1 MRSMKKFIVLM
12 AVALMA
18 TISNEVFAQT
28 ETVDSLTNPK
38 ALRDAER
45 ARQKAAQEIEE
56 SAAYAEAV
64 KALEEKQF
72 VLEADQ
78 VIFKRG
84 ETAYVNTNTNFVL
97 VNQNRG
103 TVQVAFNTHFAGPNG
118 IGGVTVDGT
127 VSGVKMK
134 TDKRGNVTYSFSI
147 MGTGISAQV
156 FMTLV
161 NGDNEATVSISPNF
175 NSQTLTLRGRIISL
189 EQSNIF
195 KGRSW

>member
-1 MRSMKKFIVLM
+1 MKKFIVLM

-175 NSQTLTLRGRIISL
+175 NSQTLTLRGKIISL

>member
-175 NSQTLTLRGRIISL
+175 NSQTLTLRGKIISL

>member
-1 MRSMKKFIVLM
+1 MGSMKKFIVLM

-175 NSQTLTLRGRIISL
+175 NSQTLTLRGKIISL

>member
-1 MRSMKKFIVLM
+1 MKKFIVLM

-18 TISNEVFAQT
+18 TLSNEVFAQT
-28 ETVDSLTNPK
+28 ETMDSLTNPK
-38 ALRDAER
+38 TLRDAER

-175 NSQTLTLRGRIISL
+175 NSQTLTLRGKIISL

>member
-18 TISNEVFAQT
+18 TLSNEVFAQT
-28 ETVDSLTNPK
+28 ETMDSLTNPK
-38 ALRDAER
+38 TLRDAER

-64 KALEEKQF
+64 KALKENQF

-84 ETAYVNTNTNFVL
+84 ESAYVNTNTNFVL

-175 NSQTLTLRGRIISL
+175 NSQTLTLRGKIISL

>member
-28 ETVDSLTNPK
+28 ETADSLTNPK

-45 ARQKAAQEIEE
+45 ARQKAAQKIEE
-56 SAAYAEAV
+56 SALYAEAV
-64 KALEEKQF
+64 KALKENQF

-84 ETAYVNTNTNFVL
+84 ESAYVNTNTNFVL

-175 NSQTLTLRGRIISL
+175 NSQTLTLRGKIISL

>member
-18 TISNEVFAQT
+18 TLSNGVFAQT
-28 ETVDSLTNPK
+28 ETADSLTNPK

-175 NSQTLTLRGRIISL
+175 NSQTLTLRGKIISL

>member
-18 TISNEVFAQT
+18 TISNGVFAQT
-28 ETVDSLTNPK
+28 ETADSLTNPK

-134 TDKRGNVTYSFSI
+134 TDKRGNVTYGFSI

-175 NSQTLTLRGRIISL
+175 NSQTLTLRGKIISL

>member
-28 ETVDSLTNPK
+28 ETADSLTNPK

-45 ARQKAAQEIEE
+45 ARQKAAQKIEE
-56 SAAYAEAV
+56 SALYAEAV

-147 MGTGISAQV
+147 IGTGISAQV

-175 NSQTLTLRGRIISL
+175 NSQTLTLRGKIISL

>member
-18 TISNEVFAQT
+18 TLSNEVFAQT

-175 NSQTLTLRGRIISL
+175 NSQTLTLRGKIISL

>member
-1 MRSMKKFIVLM
+1 M
-12 AVALMA
+12 
-18 TISNEVFAQT
+18 
-28 ETVDSLTNPK
+28 
-38 ALRDAER
+38 
-45 ARQKAAQEIEE
+45 
-56 SAAYAEAV
+56 
-64 KALEEKQF
+64 
-72 VLEADQ
+72 
-78 VIFKRG
+78 
-84 ETAYVNTNTNFVL
+84 
-97 VNQNRG
+97 
-103 TVQVAFNTHFAGPNG
+103 
-118 IGGVTVDGT
+118 
-127 VSGVKMK
+127 KMK

>member
-18 TISNEVFAQT
+18 TISNGVFAQT
-28 ETVDSLTNPK
+28 ETADSLTNPK

-45 ARQKAAQEIEE
+45 ARQKAAQKIEE
-56 SAAYAEAV
+56 SALYAEAV
-64 KALEEKQF
+64 KALKENQF

-84 ETAYVNTNTNFVL
+84 ESAYVNTNTNFVL

-161 NGDNEATVSISPNF
+161 NGDNRKP
-175 NSQTLTLRGRIISL
+175 
-189 EQSNIF
+189 
-195 KGRSW
+195 

>member
-18 TISNEVFAQT
+18 TISNGVFAQT
-28 ETVDSLTNPK
+28 ETADSLTNPK

-45 ARQKAAQEIEE
+45 ARQKAAQKIEE
-56 SAAYAEAV
+56 SALYAEAV
-64 KALEEKQF
+64 KALKENQF

-84 ETAYVNTNTNFVL
+84 ESAYVNTNTNFVL

>member
-28 ETVDSLTNPK
+28 ETMDSLTNPK

-175 NSQTLTLRGRIISL
+175 NSQTLTLRGKIISL

>member
-84 ETAYVNTNTNFVL
+84 ETVYVNTNTNFVL

-147 MGTGISAQV
+147 MGTGISAQI

-175 NSQTLTLRGRIISL
+175 NSQTLTLRGKIISL

>member
-12 AVALMA
+12 SVALMA
-18 TISNEVFAQT
+18 TISNGVFAQT
-28 ETVDSLTNPK
+28 ETADSLTNPK

-45 ARQKAAQEIEE
+45 ARQKAAQKIEE
-56 SAAYAEAV
+56 SALYAEAV
-64 KALEEKQF
+64 KALKENQF

-175 NSQTLTLRGRIISL
+175 NSQTLTLRGKIISL

>member
-28 ETVDSLTNPK
+28 ETMDSLTNPK
-38 ALRDAER
+38 TLRDAER

-175 NSQTLTLRGRIISL
+175 NSQTLTLRGKIISL

>member
-18 TISNEVFAQT
+18 TLSNEVFAQT

>member
-18 TISNEVFAQT
+18 TISNGVFAQT
-28 ETVDSLTNPK
+28 ETADSLTNPK

-72 VLEADQ
+72 VLEA
-78 VIFKRG
+78 
-84 ETAYVNTNTNFVL
+84 AYVNTNTNFVL

-175 NSQTLTLRGRIISL
+175 NSQTLTLRGKIISL

>member
-18 TISNEVFAQT
+18 TLSNEVFAQT
-28 ETVDSLTNPK
+28 ETMDSLTNPK
-38 ALRDAER
+38 TLRDAER

-147 MGTGISAQV
+147 MGTGISAQI

-175 NSQTLTLRGRIISL
+175 NSQTLTLRGKIISL

>member
-18 TISNEVFAQT
+18 TISNGVFAQT
-28 ETVDSLTNPK
+28 ETADSLTNPK

-147 MGTGISAQV
+147 MGTGISAQI

-175 NSQTLTLRGRIISL
+175 NSQTLTLRGKIISL

>member
-18 TISNEVFAQT
+18 TLSNEVFAQT
-28 ETVDSLTNPK
+28 ETMDSLTNPK
-38 ALRDAER
+38 TLRDAER

-64 KALEEKQF
+64 KALKENQF

-175 NSQTLTLRGRIISL
+175 NSQTLTLRGKIISL

>member
-38 ALRDAER
+38 TLRDAER

-175 NSQTLTLRGRIISL
+175 NSQTLTLRGKIISL

>member
-18 TISNEVFAQT
+18 TISNGVFAQT
-28 ETVDSLTNPK
+28 ETADSLTNPK

-103 TVQVAFNTHFAGPNG
+103 TVQVAFNTYFAGPNG

-175 NSQTLTLRGRIISL
+175 NSQTLTLRGKIISL

>member
-18 TISNEVFAQT
+18 TISNGVFAQT
-28 ETVDSLTNPK
+28 ETADSLTNPK

>member
-18 TISNEVFAQT
+18 TISNGVFAQT
-28 ETVDSLTNPK
+28 ETADSLTNPK

-45 ARQKAAQEIEE
+45 ARQKAAQKIEE
-56 SAAYAEAV
+56 SALYAEAV
-64 KALEEKQF
+64 KALKENQF

-84 ETAYVNTNTNFVL
+84 ESAYVNTNTNFVL

-175 NSQTLTLRGRIISL
+175 NSQTLTLRGKIISL

>member
-18 TISNEVFAQT
+18 TISNGVFAQT
-28 ETVDSLTNPK
+28 GTADSLTNPK

-45 ARQKAAQEIEE
+45 ARQKAAQKIEE
-56 SAAYAEAV
+56 SALYAEAV
-64 KALEEKQF
+64 KALKENLF

-84 ETAYVNTNTNFVL
+84 ESAYVNTNTNFVL

>member
-78 VIFKRG
+78 VILLLGNPAIQEQEENKLDYIGASR
-84 ETAYVNTNTNFVL
+84 AKL
-97 VNQNRG
+97 KL
-103 TVQVAFNTHFAGPNG
+103 TVIQVHA
-118 IGGVTVDGT
+118 
-127 VSGVKMK
+127 
-134 TDKRGNVTYSFSI
+134 
-147 MGTGISAQV
+147 
-156 FMTLV
+156 
-161 NGDNEATVSISPNF
+161 
-175 NSQTLTLRGRIISL
+175 
-189 EQSNIF
+189 
-195 KGRSW
+195 

>member
-103 TVQVAFNTHFAGPNG
+103 TVQVAFNTHFAGSNG

-175 NSQTLTLRGRIISL
+175 NSQTLTLRWRIISL

>member
-18 TISNEVFAQT
+18 TLSNEVFAQT
-28 ETVDSLTNPK
+28 ETMDSLTNPK
-38 ALRDAER
+38 TLRDAER

-175 NSQTLTLRGRIISL
+175 NSQTLTLRGKIISL

>member
-12 AVALMA
+12 SVALMA
-18 TISNEVFAQT
+18 TISNGVFAQT
-28 ETVDSLTNPK
+28 ETADSLTNPK

-45 ARQKAAQEIEE
+45 ARQKAAQKIEE
-56 SAAYAEAV
+56 SALYAEAV
-64 KALEEKQF
+64 KALKENQF

-84 ETAYVNTNTNFVL
+84 ESAYVNTNTNFVL

-175 NSQTLTLRGRIISL
+175 NSQTLTLRGKIISL

>member
-18 TISNEVFAQT
+18 TISNGVFAQT
-28 ETVDSLTNPK
+28 ETADSLTNPK

-97 VNQNRG
+97 VNQNCG

-175 NSQTLTLRGRIISL
+175 NSQTLTLRGKIISL

>member
-18 TISNEVFAQT
+18 TISNGVFAQT
-28 ETVDSLTNPK
+28 ETADSLTNPK

-134 TDKRGNVTYSFSI
+134 TDKRGNATYSFSI

-175 NSQTLTLRGRIISL
+175 NSQTLTLRGKIISL